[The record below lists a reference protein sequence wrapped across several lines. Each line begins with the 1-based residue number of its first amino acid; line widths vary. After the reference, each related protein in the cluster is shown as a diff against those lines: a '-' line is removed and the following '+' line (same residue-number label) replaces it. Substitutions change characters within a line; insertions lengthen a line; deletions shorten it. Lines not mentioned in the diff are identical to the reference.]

1 VADLQPSVVPSAR
14 TTTFEQAGQLNKQ
27 AKRRAFATDAEVEAA
42 FRRFDR

>member
-1 VADLQPSVVPSAR
+1 VLESLA
-14 TTTFEQAGQLNKQ
+14 Q